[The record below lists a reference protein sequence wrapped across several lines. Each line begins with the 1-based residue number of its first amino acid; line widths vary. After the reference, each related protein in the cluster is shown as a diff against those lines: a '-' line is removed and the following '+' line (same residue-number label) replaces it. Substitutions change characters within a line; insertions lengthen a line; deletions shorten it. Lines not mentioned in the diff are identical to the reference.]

1 MLVIKCTGLNIRLS
15 NIESAD
21 FLLFHGT
28 KKYLTS
34 TDDVDIELELFKTG
48 DIDKCVQRDMNI
60 AIEKGITAICC
71 NQDYKAIMPGGKVN
85 FMPGILRNAYEELG
99 GEVKS
104 WGKPDQEFFDA
115 AIDKAYELYAASF
128 SSSSQAQAQAP
139 KSRKKFRVLHIG
151 DSIHHDIS
159 GDIYIYPPL
168 FHYVLFI
175 TYGILTC
182 IIIHS
187 IPVLY

>member
-34 TDDVDIELELFKTG
+34 ADDVDIELELFKTG

-85 FMPGILRNAYEELG
+85 FMPGILRDAYEELG
-99 GEVKS
+99 GK
-104 WGKPDQEFFDA
+104 
-115 AIDKAYELYAASF
+115 
-128 SSSSQAQAQAP
+128 
-139 KSRKKFRVLHIG
+139 
-151 DSIHHDIS
+151 
-159 GDIYIYPPL
+159 
-168 FHYVLFI
+168 
-175 TYGILTC
+175 
-182 IIIHS
+182 
-187 IPVLY
+187 